1 MECHLLEAKGFKTI
15 EGICLGPT
23 CWIWV
28 WKLIHFYLF
37 WILWVCFPVSAHAY
51 FLLLFIPL
59 VFSIK
64 SIEWIGPTIYDAAF
78 PCVSYLFVRPSV
90 ECWVSDLIFKI
101 CSLYY
106 ADPEAEI
113 ENKYSKNWVDYFW
126 LIELEMLKKYCYRT
140 LTSGDEHSD
149 LSGILPDTDHQKS
162 DEQMVTGDFI
172 VYIVVFS
179 GVVSFDDI
187 MTWFLLNS
195 VFEHLTS
202 RGDGHIIRTDNFPQ
216 QIWDNPPSRF
226 LGTLNSFLKGCCYT
240 HFMISAY

>member
-1 MECHLLEAKGFKTI
+1 MLR
-15 EGICLGPT
+15 
-23 CWIWV
+23 WIWV

-126 LIELEMLKKYCYRT
+126 LIEFEMPKKYCYRT

-149 LSGILPDTDHQKS
+149 FVWNLARHRSPEIWWTKGNWRIYCVYFCTFGSGFLWWYNDLI
-162 DEQMVTGDFI
+162 FI
-172 VYIVVFS
+172 KFRVWTS
-179 GVVSFDDI
+179 
-187 MTWFLLNS
+187 
-195 VFEHLTS
+195 HLA
-202 RGDGHIIRTDNFPQ
+202 
-216 QIWDNPPSRF
+216 WWW
-226 LGTLNSFLKGCCYT
+226 T
-240 HFMISAY
+240 HY